1 MAMAALT
8 GLSYGALHAVSGP
21 DHVLSLAPLSVER
34 PRGAWRIGLTWG
46 LGHAAGTVLA
56 ALVLLAM
63 VSLLHVPGLESW
75 AERIAGVALIVTG
88 ALGLRRHVQA
98 QRAARSPG
106 RSGMAQVFAVGCVH
120 GVTGAVALLLLLP
133 IAMSGSVA
141 QRWLYL
147 LGFSVGSTA
156 AMAALTGALSA
167 VHLVRRSGSGPASW
181 TSKLPQLASI
191 GSVALGLV
199 WVVS

>member
-21 DHVLSLAPLSVER
+21 DHVLSLAPLSVQR

-56 ALVLLAM
+56 ALVLLAL
-63 VSLLHVPGLESW
+63 VSLLHLPGLESW
-75 AERIAGVALIVTG
+75 AERVAGVALVVTG
-88 ALGLRRHVQA
+88 VLGIRRHVQA
-98 QRAARSPG
+98 QRAHGAAAHS
-106 RSGMAQVFAVGCVH
+106 SMTQVFAVGCLH

-133 IAMSGSVA
+133 LAISGSVA

-147 LGFSVGSTA
+147 VGFSVGSTA
-156 AMAALTGALSA
+156 AMALLTGALA
-167 VHLVRRSGSGPASW
+167 ALHLARGAGVAKARW
-181 TSKLPQLASI
+181 TSKVPQLASLA
-191 GSVALGLV
+191 SVALGLV
-199 WVVS
+199 WLVG